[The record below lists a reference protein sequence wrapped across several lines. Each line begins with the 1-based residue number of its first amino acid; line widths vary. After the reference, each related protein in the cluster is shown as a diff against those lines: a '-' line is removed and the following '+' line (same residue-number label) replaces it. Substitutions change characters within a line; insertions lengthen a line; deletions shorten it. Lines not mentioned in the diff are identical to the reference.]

1 MELDLFTPSEVHAMV
16 REQVS
21 RFARE
26 RLEPRAARAD
36 EEERFDDELMRAM
49 GSELGMFGVT
59 VPEDEGGAGLDMTAT
74 VIVLEELSRVD
85 PGFGLSY
92 LAHEL
97 LFVHNFHSNGSKEQ
111 KERYLPRVIS
121 GEWLAG
127 MAMTDPVSGSD
138 VLAMKCTA
146 RRDGDGGYV
155 LDGAKQ
161 FITNAGPGRLFL
173 TYART
178 GEGRRDISALLVE
191 SDYPGFS
198 VGRKESKLGMRSSPT
213 CELAFEEV
221 RVPLANLL
229 GEENQGLFGMMRNL
243 EAERIG
249 LAAQSVGIAL
259 RCVDEMVPYALE
271 RRSFGKPLIEHGQ
284 MQRLIAESYA
294 HTMAART
301 LLYQAAA
308 HVGSG
313 QRNRLLADAAK
324 LTAARVGEE
333 VARNAIQVLGGYGY
347 CREYPVERLLRDAIL
362 LAIGGGTNEMMQ
374 KNICNEL
381 KRVYSL

>member
-1 MELDLFTPSEVHAMV
+1 MGFDLFTPSEVHGMV

-26 RLEPRAARAD
+26 RLEPQAGAADQA
-36 EEERFDDELMRAM
+36 ERFDPQLLRAM
-49 GSELGMFGVT
+49 ARELGMFGVT
-59 VPEDEGGAGLDMTAT
+59 VPEEEGGAGLDLTAA

-97 LFVHNFHSNGSKEQ
+97 LFVHNFHVNGSAEQ
-111 KERYLPRVIS
+111 KKRYLPLVVS
-121 GEWLAG
+121 GEWIGG
-127 MAMTDPVSGSD
+127 MAMTDPASGSD
-138 VLAMKCTA
+138 VLAMKCVA
-146 RRDGDGGYV
+146 RKDGNGWV
-155 LDGAKQ
+155 INGAKQ
-161 FITNAGPGRLFL
+161 FITNAGPGQIFL
-173 TYART
+173 VYART
-178 GEGRRDISALLVE
+178 GPEKRDISAFLVE
-191 SDYPGFS
+191 AGTPGFT

-213 CELAFEEV
+213 CELSFEDV
-221 RVPLANLL
+221 VVPAENLV
-229 GEENQGLFGMMRNL
+229 GAENQGLLGMMRNL

-259 RCVDEMVPYALE
+259 RCLDEMVPYATD

-284 MQRLIAESYA
+284 MQRLIAESFA
-294 HTMAART
+294 QTQAART
-301 LLYQAAA
+301 LVYLAASQA
-308 HVGSG
+308 GSG

-324 LTAARVGEE
+324 LVSATVGEQ
-333 VARNAIQVLGGYGY
+333 VARAAIQVLGGYGY

-374 KNICNEL
+374 KNICAEL
-381 KRVYSL
+381 KRVYSR